1 MPPLSSP
8 STKTTQTLNTTRT
21 LRKHKQEEKNKSNR
35 EHNFIATFASLDYVD
50 HSLCEYLLIIALANI
65 LTIWSISYDN
75 NKPLRFSSQPNMT
88 KPQ

>member
-65 LTIWSISYDN
+65 LTILYYLARIKTCIELKCSRPIN
-75 NKPLRFSSQPNMT
+75 
-88 KPQ
+88 